1 MHPNIK
7 TIVTIL
13 VIALVAIW
21 ASNRIA
27 IVGRVVGSQ

>member
-1 MHPNIK
+1 MPHIK
-7 TIVTIL
+7 TVVTIL
-13 VIALVAIW
+13 VIAMIAIW